1 MVNRVGVLALQG
13 NYNQHKRM
21 LDVLGIKNIL
31 VQYPREL
38 ENCDLLI
45 IPGGEST
52 AISKQIERNNFRH
65 PILNFAK
72 NNSVFG
78 TCAGMI
84 LLSSSEKATNLKPLS
99 IMDFKVDRNA
109 FGRQVD
115 SFSGNLCLE
124 FDNTDSF
131 HGLFIRAPKISK
143 LGKGIKILAT
153 YKKQPAMITNGRHF
167 ATTFH
172 PEIGGDC
179 RIHEH
184 IMGKINE

>member
-13 NYNQHKRM
+13 NYNQHKMM

-72 NNSVFG
+72 TNSVFG

-84 LLSSSEKATNLKPLS
+84 LLSSSEKVTNLKPLS

-124 FDNTDSF
+124 FDKRGWGAGQNQQCGVTFSTTLHRAFRKFEIIDTTKTEIFLIKSF
-131 HGLFIRAPKISK
+131 P
-143 LGKGIKILAT
+143 
-153 YKKQPAMITNGRHF
+153 
-167 ATTFH
+167 
-172 PEIGGDC
+172 
-179 RIHEH
+179 
-184 IMGKINE
+184 

>member
-21 LDVLGIKNIL
+21 LDVLGIENIL
-31 VQYPREL
+31 VQYPCEL

-72 NNSVFG
+72 INSVFG

-84 LLSSSEKATNLKPLS
+84 LLSSSEMTTNLNPLS

-131 HGLFIRAPKISK
+131 KGLFIRAPKITK

-153 YKKQPAMITNGRHF
+153 YKKQPVMITDGRHF

-172 PEIGGDC
+172 PEMGGDC
-179 RIHEH
+179 RIYEY
-184 IMGKINE
+184 IIGKINE

>member
-1 MVNRVGVLALQG
+1 MKVGILAIQG
-13 NYNQHKRM
+13 DFNLHKEALNKLHIDSVYVKTTKDLM
-21 LDVLGIKNIL
+21 
-31 VQYPREL
+31 
-38 ENCDLLI
+38 NCNAMI

-131 HGLFIRAPKISK
+131 KGLFIRAPKISK
-143 LGKGIKILAT
+143 LGRGIKILAT
-153 YKKQPAMITNGRHF
+153 YKKQPVMITNGRHF

-184 IMGKINE
+184 IIGKINE

>member
-1 MVNRVGVLALQG
+1 
-13 NYNQHKRM
+13 M

-52 AISKQIERNNFRH
+52 AISKQIERNNFRY

-72 NNSVFG
+72 TNSVFG

-84 LLSSSEKATNLKPLS
+84 LLSSSEKVTNLKPLS

-131 HGLFIRAPKISK
+131 KGLFIRAPKISQ

-153 YKKQPAMITNGRHF
+153 HKKQPVMITNGRHF

-184 IMGKINE
+184 IMDKINE

>member
-1 MVNRVGVLALQG
+1 VVNRVGVLALQG
-13 NYNQHKRM
+13 NYNQHKGM
-21 LDVLGIKNIL
+21 LDALGIKNIL

-52 AISKQIERNNFRH
+52 AISKQIERNNFRQ

-72 NNSVFG
+72 TNSVFG

-84 LLSSSEKATNLKPLS
+84 LLSSSEKVNNLKPLS

-124 FDNTDSF
+124 FDNADSF
-131 HGLFIRAPKISK
+131 KGLFIRAPKISQ

-153 YKKQPAMITNGRHF
+153 YKKQPVMITNGRHF

-172 PEIGGDC
+172 PEIGDDY

>member
-1 MVNRVGVLALQG
+1 
-13 NYNQHKRM
+13 
-21 LDVLGIKNIL
+21 
-31 VQYPREL
+31 
-38 ENCDLLI
+38 
-45 IPGGEST
+45 
-52 AISKQIERNNFRH
+52 
-65 PILNFAK
+65 
-72 NNSVFG
+72 
-78 TCAGMI
+78 
-84 LLSSSEKATNLKPLS
+84 
-99 IMDFKVDRNA
+99 MDFKVDRNA

-131 HGLFIRAPKISK
+131 KGLFIRAPKISK
-143 LGKGIKILAT
+143 LGRGIKILAT
-153 YKKQPAMITNGRHF
+153 YKKQPVMITNGRHF

>member
-1 MVNRVGVLALQG
+1 M
-13 NYNQHKRM
+13 
-21 LDVLGIKNIL
+21 
-31 VQYPREL
+31 
-38 ENCDLLI
+38 LI

-52 AISKQIERNNFRH
+52 AISKQIERNKFRH

-72 NNSVFG
+72 NNSIFG

-84 LLSSSEKATNLKPLS
+84 LLSSSDKTTNLKPLS
-99 IMDFKVDRNA
+99 IMDFKVNRNS
-109 FGRQVD
+109 FGSQIE
-115 SFSGNLCLE
+115 SFSGNLCLK

-131 HGLFIRAPKISK
+131 NGLFIRAPKISQ

-153 YKKQPAMITNGRHF
+153 YKKEPVMITNGRHF

-172 PEIGGDC
+172 PEIGDDY

-184 IMGKINE
+184 IMAKINE

>member
-1 MVNRVGVLALQG
+1 VVNRVGVLALQG

-21 LDVLGIKNIL
+21 LDVLGITNIL

-52 AISKQIERNNFRH
+52 AISKQIERNNFRY

-72 NNSVFG
+72 TNSIFG

-84 LLSSSEKATNLKPLS
+84 LLSSSEKATNLNPLF

-124 FDNTDSF
+124 FDNMDSF
-131 HGLFIRAPKISK
+131 KGLFIRAPKISK

-153 YKKQPAMITNGRHF
+153 YKKQPVMITNGRHF

-179 RIHEH
+179 RIHKH

>member
-1 MVNRVGVLALQG
+1 
-13 NYNQHKRM
+13 
-21 LDVLGIKNIL
+21 
-31 VQYPREL
+31 
-38 ENCDLLI
+38 
-45 IPGGEST
+45 
-52 AISKQIERNNFRH
+52 
-65 PILNFAK
+65 
-72 NNSVFG
+72 
-78 TCAGMI
+78 MI

-131 HGLFIRAPKISK
+131 KGLFIRAPKISK
-143 LGKGIKILAT
+143 LGKAT
-153 YKKQPAMITNGRHF
+153 YKKQPVMITNGRHF

-172 PEIGGDC
+172 PEIGGDS

>member
-1 MVNRVGVLALQG
+1 
-13 NYNQHKRM
+13 
-21 LDVLGIKNIL
+21 
-31 VQYPREL
+31 
-38 ENCDLLI
+38 
-45 IPGGEST
+45 
-52 AISKQIERNNFRH
+52 
-65 PILNFAK
+65 
-72 NNSVFG
+72 
-78 TCAGMI
+78 MI
-84 LLSSSEKATNLKPLS
+84 LLSSSEKVTNLEPLS

-124 FDNTDSF
+124 FDNTDNF
-131 HGLFIRAPKISK
+131 KGLFIRAPKISK

-153 YKKQPAMITNGRHF
+153 YKKQPVMITNGRHF

>member
-52 AISKQIERNNFRH
+52 AMSKQIERNNFRH

-72 NNSVFG
+72 TNSVFG

-84 LLSSSEKATNLKPLS
+84 LLSSSEKVTNLKPLS

-124 FDNTDSF
+124 FDFAKFNIGWRKLFLSICLEIAVDSPP
-131 HGLFIRAPKISK
+131 GIIRKSQFSNSR
-143 LGKGIKILAT
+143 G
-153 YKKQPAMITNGRHF
+153 Y
-167 ATTFH
+167 
-172 PEIGGDC
+172 
-179 RIHEH
+179 
-184 IMGKINE
+184 

>member
-72 NNSVFG
+72 TNSVFG

-84 LLSSSEKATNLKPLS
+84 LLSSSEKVTNLKPLS

-124 FDNTDSF
+124 FDNSSSM
-131 HGLFIRAPKISK
+131 FICNNPTFLTHNKPWLITFSPAKFEIRV
-143 LGKGIKILAT
+143 KILFLSKIAST
-153 YKKQPAMITNGRHF
+153 IELDSINKTKKAL
-167 ATTFH
+167 
-172 PEIGGDC
+172 
-179 RIHEH
+179 
-184 IMGKINE
+184 

>member
-1 MVNRVGVLALQG
+1 VVNRVGVLALQG

-52 AISKQIERNNFRH
+52 AISKQIERNDFRH
-65 PILNFAK
+65 SILNFAK
-72 NNSVFG
+72 TNSVFG

-84 LLSSSEKATNLKPLS
+84 LLSSSEEVANLKPLS
-99 IMDFKVDRNA
+99 IMDFIVDRNA
-109 FGRQVD
+109 FGRQID
-115 SFSGNLCLE
+115 SFSGDLCLE

-131 HGLFIRAPKISK
+131 NGLFIRAPKISQ

-153 YKKQPAMITNGRHF
+153 YKKQPVMITDGRHF

-179 RIHEH
+179 RIYEY
-184 IMGKINE
+184 IIGKINE